1 MCLAKASGL
10 HAYFSSCP
18 ISMILIDE
26 CDVLQDDQIFQI
38 SSDYIAIEVKRI
50 KVLEKNWK

>member
-1 MCLAKASGL
+1 
-10 HAYFSSCP
+10 
-18 ISMILIDE
+18 MILIDE